1 MMVRRFV
8 CSKAA
13 NRSVVELDPG
23 KYPDIDGN
31 MIVFNRYTCAGL
43 SAAVQ
48 SSATSLFGLC
58 SIAAGK
64 VFIEKHGFADLEDE
78 LLFVAHTIFRR
89 GQYMAASGVAK
100 YSLLMDISG
109 GGKVILACNHIQ
121 HKPGKGNIGIPWCA
135 WNGAAGRCT
144 RRRRLRSSECAKS
157 WNSSRRSTEGWPR
170 ALWSIPRARR
180 SWSCTRF

>member
-1 MMVRRFV
+1 MVRRFV

-78 LLFVAHTIFRR
+78 LLFAAHTIFRR

-121 HKPGKGNIGIPWCA
+121 QRQH
-135 WNGAAGRCT
+135 RHSLVRLE
-144 RRRRLRSSECAKS
+144 RRRRAMHSQAPVKIKRMRKIMELQSTLNRGMA
-157 WNSSRRSTEGWPR
+157 SRFVVYPASKKVMVVY
-170 ALWSIPRARR
+170 SILKR
-180 SWSCTRF
+180 